1 MRFSTTKEKTK
12 NLKYITNFAVG
23 LALTAFFFE
32 ASSCKEPV
40 ITDKKLLAKDEEL
53 LLGTADTFAVN
64 SFVLRETNV
73 KTSGVG
79 GGVLGNISDPVLGST
94 SAGFYANFRTTTNN
108 INFGDNLILDSC
120 VLVLRYRAKYGS
132 NSQPINIGV
141 YELDEN
147 IYPETNYYSNTS
159 FAVKT
164 PPVAQV
170 SNFIP
175 NTTDSSKVYGYAF
188 SPQLRIK
195 LSKDFG
201 NKLLL
206 ADTFSLSSSSTFLS
220 YMKGLKISV
229 QPGSQGNGMVALD
242 LYSSETGIILYYQNS
257 ASDSLA
263 YTFPISSA
271 GQTVN
276 RFENTFGSIVNQY
289 LNNAETV
296 NDDVLPIISGGGTK
310 VKITIPQLDSL
321 QNDIAINKAEI
332 LIPLSTVYSSYDSIF
347 TPFPTIGL
355 YRIDDLGIEK
365 DDTQYS
371 NGKIETVTINGETI
385 KRYRVNITQYAQNLI
400 KGTYKN
406 NGFILASPDANGARA
421 VLANA
426 NDKNHKIALRIIY
439 TKL

>member
-1 MRFSTTKEKTK
+1 M
-12 NLKYITNFAVG
+12 KYITNFAVG

-40 ITDKKLLAKDEEL
+40 ITDKELLANDEEL

-79 GGVLGNISDPVLGST
+79 GGVLGNITDPVLGSS

-108 INFGDNLILDSC
+108 INFGDNLVLDSC
-120 VLVLRYRAKYGS
+120 VLVFRYRAKYGS
-132 NSQPINIGV
+132 NTQPINIGV

-147 IYPETNYYSNTS
+147 IFPETNYYSNAS
-159 FAVKT
+159 FAIKT

-170 SNFIP
+170 NNFVP
-175 NTTDSSKVYGYAF
+175 NTTDSAKVYGFTF

-195 LSKDFG
+195 LSNDFG

-220 YMKGLKISV
+220 YMKGLRVSV

-242 LYSSETGIILYYQNS
+242 LYSSETGIILYYRNS

-263 YTFPISSA
+263 YAFPISSA

-276 RFENTFGSIVNQY
+276 RFENTFSSTVNQY
-289 LNNAETV
+289 LNNTETIS
-296 NDDVLPIISGGGTK
+296 DEVLPIISGGGTK
-310 VKITIPQLDSL
+310 VKITIPQFDSL
-321 QNDIAINKAEI
+321 PKEIAINKAEI
-332 LIPLSTVYSSYDSIF
+332 LLPLSTVYGSYDSIF
-347 TPFPTIGL
+347 TPLPSIGF
-355 YRIDDLGIEK
+355 YRIDDLGLEK
-365 DDTQYS
+365 DDTQFL
-371 NGKIETVTINGETI
+371 NGKLETVTINGETI
-385 KRYRVNITQYAQNLI
+385 KRYRVNITQYAQNLL

-406 NGFILASPDANGARA
+406 NGFTLAAPDASGARV
-421 VLANA
+421 VLANTT
-426 NDKNHKIALRIIY
+426 DKNHKIALRIIY